1 MFVRIVFSYC
11 AGEWQRSEEKHL
23 LSCNVCGCPIDAMHA
38 DYYVNAGVVCIA
50 DGEMINLQRKKSG
63 QEPLPLQQS

>member
-1 MFVRIVFSYC
+1 
-11 AGEWQRSEEKHL
+11 L